1 MGESFSEESSRIKRV
16 RDIQLCL
23 SWILSKLW
31 KSYRKLCGQFFRI
44 SNISDSSSCGNP
56 HNPRN
61 FLIYIDPYISPLP
74 ALLFY
79 QWTCSLLLIRGD
91 IWSLRSFD
99 QSIIAQYDQMDRK
112 SIVEEVG
119 KLIKALCSINSE
131 RADFV
136 IKGNRY
142 IAYIEIIGGRDSFIK
157 FQWVLV

>member
-1 MGESFSEESSRIKRV
+1 MGESLSKKSSRIERV

-31 KSYRKLCGQFFRI
+31 KSYSELCGKFFRI
-44 SNISDSSSCGNP
+44 SNISYSSSRWNS

-61 FLIYIDPYISPLP
+61 FLIDIDPYISPLP
-74 ALLFY
+74 ALLLY
-79 QWTCSLLLIRGD
+79 QWTCSLLLIRGN

-112 SIVEEVG
+112 SIEEEVG
-119 KLIKALCSINSE
+119 KLIKVLCSINSA
-131 RADFV
+131 RTDFV
-136 IKGNRY
+136 IKGNWY
-142 IAYIEIIGGRDSFIK
+142 IAYIEIISGRGSSIK